1 MKIEIPE
8 LKKFVFE
15 ARIPVRWGDMDALGH
30 VNNAVYF
37 RYMESVRIDWFQSIG
52 VRENTDIEGPVIVNA
67 FCNFYRQFQYPE
79 EVLLKMYVSDA
90 RRATFETWVEM
101 ESTTEPGVIRA
112 AGGATVIWVSRSL
125 QKSTALPDQL
135 RALIEQ
141 DDRTVVT

>member
-8 LKKFVFE
+8 QKRFVFE
-15 ARIPVRWGDMDALGH
+15 TRIPIRWADMDALGH

-37 RYMESVRIDWFQSIG
+37 RYMEIARIDWFQSIG
-52 VRENTDIEGPVIVNA
+52 VREDTEVQGPVIVNA

-90 RRATFETWVEM
+90 RRATFETWAVM

-112 AGGATVIWVSRSL
+112 AGGATVVWVSRSQ
-125 QKSTALPDQL
+125 QKSTALPDRL

-141 DDRTVVT
+141 SE

>member
-8 LKKFVFE
+8 KKKFVFKTL
-15 ARIPVRWGDMDALGH
+15 IPIRWADMDALGH

-37 RYMESVRIDWFQSIG
+37 RYMEIARIDWFQSIG
-52 VRENTDIEGPVIVNA
+52 VRENSDIEGPVIVNA
-67 FCNFYRQFQYPE
+67 FCSFYRQFQYPE

-90 RRATFETWVEM
+90 RRASFETWVEM

-112 AGGATVIWVSRSL
+112 SGGATVVWVNRSQ
-125 QKSTALPDQL
+125 QKSTALPDRL

-141 DDRTVVT
+141 DDKIG

>member
-8 LKKFVFE
+8 QKTFVFE
-15 ARIPVRWGDMDALGH
+15 TRIPIRWADMDALGH

-37 RYMESVRIDWFQSIG
+37 RYMEIARIDWFQSIG
-52 VRENTDIEGPVIVNA
+52 VREDGEVQGPVIVNA

-90 RRATFETWVEM
+90 RRATFETWAVM

-112 AGGATVIWVSRSL
+112 AGGATVVWVNRSQ
-125 QKSTALPDQL
+125 QKSTALPDRL

-141 DDRTVVT
+141 DDKIG

>member
-8 LKKFVFE
+8 KKKFVFKTL
-15 ARIPVRWGDMDALGH
+15 IPIRWADMDALGH

-37 RYMESVRIDWFQSIG
+37 RYMEIARIDWFQSIG
-52 VRENTDIEGPVIVNA
+52 VRENSDIEGPVIVNA
-67 FCNFYRQFQYPE
+67 FCSFSRQFQYPE

-90 RRATFETWVEM
+90 RRASFETWVEM

-112 AGGATVIWVSRSL
+112 SGGATVVWVNRSQ
-125 QKSTALPDQL
+125 QKSTALPDRL

-141 DDRTVVT
+141 DDKIG